1 MRSGD
6 GRIKIELKVLAW
18 PTHGSTCV
26 HILHDD
32 ASTLNHPRLLEK
44 DANEANEENEENDE
58 EMKETKETEKEIMFQ
73 SCNQHNVRNFSLFW
87 TILFLLLID
96 L

>member
-6 GRIKIELKVLAW
+6 GRIKIELKVRAW

-32 ASTLNHPRLLEK
+32 ASTLNHLRLLEK
-44 DANEANEENEENDE
+44 DANEANEENDE
-58 EMKETKETEKEIMFQ
+58 EMKETEKKIMFQ
-73 SCNQHNVRNFSLFW
+73 SCNQHNVRNFSLLW
-87 TILFLLLID
+87 TILFLLLTD